1 MDFLW
6 KRRKKKWKLNQWNI
20 AWLSLYKIT
29 VEIWDNWHLA
39 QLTPWINIY
48 FCLKLIIYRKYR
60 VIQFQFRHW
69 KTVLMSVLVI
79 TNEVTSRP
87 SHTCSYSHNEFVMVM
102 SSNEFECRSSSTWTT
117 FSFIKSMS
125 SEKNET
131 IFQINCYRRLKFY
144 IVFETNQNFRVWKAV
159 NPIFFYLVGTRYGFS
174 KTIFPICFQ
183 FQDIDFCFMRLMLI
197 LSTRKLCQLF
207 HKWNK
212 FYLWFMNNWSNRFN
226 IYCDING
233 YAIKAPVLMIFF

>member
-1 MDFLW
+1 
-6 KRRKKKWKLNQWNI
+6 
-20 AWLSLYKIT
+20 
-29 VEIWDNWHLA
+29 
-39 QLTPWINIY
+39 
-48 FCLKLIIYRKYR
+48 
-60 VIQFQFRHW
+60 
-69 KTVLMSVLVI
+69 MSVLVI

-159 NPIFFYLVGTRYGFS
+159 NPIFSIWWERDMDS
-174 KTIFPICFQ
+174 QRQ
-183 FQDIDFCFMRLMLI
+183 FFCFVFNFKI
-197 LSTRKLCQLF
+197 SISALC
-207 HKWNK
+207 
-212 FYLWFMNNWSNRFN
+212 
-226 IYCDING
+226 
-233 YAIKAPVLMIFF
+233 V

>member
-69 KTVLMSVLVI
+69 KTVFMSVLVI

-159 NPIFFYLVGTRYGFS
+159 NPIFFYLVGTWYGFQRQFFRFVFNFKIS
-174 KTIFPICFQ
+174 ISALCVWCWFFQQENCVNCFINETNFIFGLWI
-183 FQDIDFCFMRLMLI
+183 IDRIDSIYIVISMDMQL
-197 LSTRKLCQLF
+197 KHLC
-207 HKWNK
+207 
-212 FYLWFMNNWSNRFN
+212 
-226 IYCDING
+226 
-233 YAIKAPVLMIFF
+233 